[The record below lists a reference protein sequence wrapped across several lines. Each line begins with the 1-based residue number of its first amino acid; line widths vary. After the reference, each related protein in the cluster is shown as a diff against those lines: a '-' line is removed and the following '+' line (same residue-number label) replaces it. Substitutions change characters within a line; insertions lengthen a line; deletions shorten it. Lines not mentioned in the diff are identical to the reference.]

1 MSGACSAVNLDNS
14 CFKTATTNLLLYQT
28 ILIMFIHNN
37 SSHNNTRHIHRSILI
52 QSYSSYLSKP
62 FPYPVVHPKTAGSSR
77 YSSSKTNTL
86 CYYIGIDP
94 YSFRK
99 KLTISYFSYI
109 CISLHRYTWIF
120 NQHFFLLIAVF
131 FGIYARSD
139 FLCSLKERMRI
150 CVLTDGYL
158 RFFPGYLRAYNFG
171 FKMHEVQK
179 NKSCS
184 ITLIWRKTTQKTEI
198 SLA

>member
-99 KLTISYFSYI
+99 KTY
-109 CISLHRYTWIF
+109 
-120 NQHFFLLIAVF
+120 NQLFQLYLYKSSQ
-131 FGIYARSD
+131 IYLDLQLA
-139 FLCSLKERMRI
+139 
-150 CVLTDGYL
+150 
-158 RFFPGYLRAYNFG
+158 FFPAHSSFFWNLR
-171 FKMHEVQK
+171 
-179 NKSCS
+179 S
-184 ITLIWRKTTQKTEI
+184 I
-198 SLA
+198 

>member
-77 YSSSKTNTL
+77 YSSSKAIIQVL
-86 CYYIGIDP
+86 IHILLG
-94 YSFRK
+94 K
-99 KLTISYFSYI
+99 KHTISYFSYI

-131 FGIYARSD
+131 FWNLRS
-139 FLCSLKERMRI
+139 I
-150 CVLTDGYL
+150 
-158 RFFPGYLRAYNFG
+158 
-171 FKMHEVQK
+171 
-179 NKSCS
+179 
-184 ITLIWRKTTQKTEI
+184 
-198 SLA
+198 